1 MKRGEARGGERGGAV
16 LVRRFSWCC
25 GGYSAGG
32 WSKGVVYLCL
42 TLYST
47 WQSQPLV
54 FSNTPHIYMRVCALW
69 PLAARPPGARR
80 PPPTNVPRHP
90 ARSAWPSANKSVN
103 RKVDQHGNTAPPAPH
118 TYSLCCSRM
127 THQKPTR
134 SNFVVYTWQ
143 SLAFAARGVYNLTAP
158 GTGGRPAPCT
168 FGAWASAIDS
178 ICCRACL

>member
-54 FSNTPHIYMRVCALW
+54 FSNTPHICACVCALS
-69 PLAARPPGARR
+69 AACRAPARAPRR
-80 PPPTNVPRHP
+80 PAPSRI
-90 ARSAWPSANKSVN
+90 RIWPSANKSVN